1 MTSTIHA
8 DKIMNYSGDQD
19 SGVDLQTNDQIKL
32 KTANTDRVTVTDA
45 TTTVAND
52 LAVTGDLTVDSGVL
66 SVTASDNKIRY
77 TQGTNKGLVIQD
89 AGITDSTEINFG
101 TIANGIRA
109 GLITGSNL
117 SFYTGTA
124 GQGSASKKM
133 EIDTAGRVLKPTQPG
148 FMIGLSGGHHTS
160 TGNFIFNNTYFNE
173 GNHYNTSTGVFTAP
187 VNGVYQFNAFAL
199 LQNNLADGTY
209 YWSFTYNGNALAYC
223 YEPNLVANKHRMYQ
237 LSICYKMNAND
248 TMSVYNHTGHW
259 YGIAAQHS
267 QFSGYL
273 LG

>member
-8 DKIMNYSGDQD
+8 DKIMNSSGDQD
-19 SGVDLQTNDQIKL
+19 SGLDLLVNDQVKI
-32 KTANTDRVTVTDA
+32 KTANTDRVTVTNSS
-45 TTTVAND
+45 VA
-52 LAVTGDLTVDSGVL
+52 VSGDLNVDSGVL

-89 AGITDSTEINFG
+89 AGIADSVEINFG
-101 TIANGIRA
+101 TSANGIRA
-109 GLITGSNL
+109 GLLTGSNL

-124 GQGSASKKM
+124 GGGTASKKM
-133 EIDTAGRVLKPTQPG
+133 EIDTAGRVLKPAQPG
-148 FMIGLSGGHHTS
+148 FMIGLSSGNHTS
-160 TGNFIFNNTYFNE
+160 IGNFIFNNVYFNE
-173 GNHYNTSTGVFTAP
+173 GNHYNTSTGAFTAP
-187 VNGVYQFNAFAL
+187 VAGVYQFNAFCL
-199 LQNNLADGTY
+199 LNNNLALGTY
-209 YWSFTYNGNALAYC
+209 YWEYRYNNVTLAYC
-223 YEPNLVANKHRMYQ
+223 YEPNLVASKHRMYQ

-248 TMSVYNHTGHW
+248 TMSVYNHSGHW

>member
-19 SGVDLQTNDQIKL
+19 SGINLQTNDQVKI

-45 TTTVAND
+45 TTAVAND
-52 LAVTGDLTVDSGVL
+52 LTVDGTMFKVDA
-66 SVTASDNKIRY
+66 VNDKIIFVHD
-77 TQGTNKGLVIQD
+77 TNKGLVIQD
-89 AGITDSTEINFG
+89 AGIADTTEINFWTSG
-101 TIANGIRA
+101 G
-109 GLITGSNL
+109 GLRSGLLGASNL

-124 GQGSASKKM
+124 GAGSSTKKM

-173 GNHYNTSTGVFTAP
+173 GNHYNTSTGNFTAP
-187 VNGVYQFNAFAL
+187 VAGVYQFNAFAL
-199 LQNNLADGTY
+199 LQNNLALGTY
-209 YWSFTYNGNALAYC
+209 YWSYRYNGNALAYC
-223 YEPNLVANKHRMYQ
+223 YEYNLVANYHRMYQ

-248 TMSVYNHTGHW
+248 TMSVYNHSGHW